1 MIDLARHSLK
11 EIKLIEYVCYVYP
24 WNLIFCLYSL
34 SDQNTP
40 YYQKNTMLHAA
51 KLGDDCVVT
60 VNGRGLVQILET
72 GHFALHE

>member
-1 MIDLARHSLK
+1 
-11 EIKLIEYVCYVYP
+11 
-24 WNLIFCLYSL
+24 
-34 SDQNTP
+34 
-40 YYQKNTMLHAA
+40 MLHAA